1 MKARGENVATKDIKN
16 LCVAT
21 LHADKKDQQ
30 ALGFY
35 FNVSQDLTISTKGP
49 NEVHLSGYFEPSPEA
64 EQGALG
70 DMAELGLEDSD
81 EEEGEDSVDLSDEDN
96 AEAAKLVKGKKKDL
110 PKKAGVVGF
119 EKGGDVDKGLKAAK
133 MNALKNTKTEDSD
146 DDDDSSD
153 EEVDLAALKNGE
165 ADGDEDDDDAS
176 SDDDDLDIDD
186 DSDDEPGMPDDDD
199 DDEEEELAAK
209 IMSKAKNT

>member
-1 MKARGENVATKDIKN
+1 
-16 LCVAT
+16 
-21 LHADKKDQQ
+21 
-30 ALGFY
+30 
-35 FNVSQDLTISTKGP
+35 
-49 NEVHLSGYFEPSPEA
+49 
-64 EQGALG
+64 
-70 DMAELGLEDSD
+70 MAELGLEDSD

-96 AEAAKLVKGKKKDL
+96 AEAKLVKGKKKDL

-133 MNALKNTKTEDSD
+133 MNALKNTKTEDSDD